1 MIKKPA
7 MGTFHKWCYPN
18 SWMVYY
24 NGNPDEMDDEMGCPH
39 DEMNVGQNGR
49 PKGTTDVS
57 LV

>member
-49 PKGTTDVS
+49 PRGPQM